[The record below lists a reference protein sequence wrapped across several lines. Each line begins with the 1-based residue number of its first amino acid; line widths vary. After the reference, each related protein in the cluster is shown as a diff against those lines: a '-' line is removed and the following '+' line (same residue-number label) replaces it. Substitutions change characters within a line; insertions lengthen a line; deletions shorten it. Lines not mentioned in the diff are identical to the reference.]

1 MILKKIEKNIRVKEN
16 KIDLNK
22 IAQVERYNF
31 KIVEKKW
38 QDFWD
43 QNQTFKSRNKKR

>member
-1 MILKKIEKNIRVKEN
+1 
-16 KIDLNK
+16 
-22 IAQVERYNF
+22 VERYNF

-43 QNQTFKSRNKKR
+43 QNQTYKSKIKKDKKKIY